1 MPKSKEMFT
10 CLQYLH
16 LQRFRSDCFN
26 NRFFLGCMD
35 VMMVSKRTRSKAAS
49 FVSMINT
56 YSSYTSR

>member
-1 MPKSKEMFT
+1 MPKSKEMFN

-16 LQRFRSDCFN
+16 GCRSDCFN

>member
-1 MPKSKEMFT
+1 MNSPN
-10 CLQYLH
+10 

>member
-1 MPKSKEMFT
+1 MQMVSMIV
-10 CLQYLH
+10 
-16 LQRFRSDCFN
+16 RFRSDCFN

-56 YSSYTSR
+56 YSSYTRR

>member
-1 MPKSKEMFT
+1 MSTHYTIFIH
-10 CLQYLH
+10 CC
-16 LQRFRSDCFN
+16 RSDCFN